1 MYELLAIGYLQGIV
15 VFSFKANGAAPL
27 CAYRPS
33 AERSHAMSR
42 IDLAVV
48 RKLKD
53 LLVQAI
59 IEG

>member
-1 MYELLAIGYLQGIV
+1 MYELLAIGY
-15 VFSFKANGAAPL
+15 APQL
-27 CAYRPS
+27 YFLSKPMVLLLFARRLS